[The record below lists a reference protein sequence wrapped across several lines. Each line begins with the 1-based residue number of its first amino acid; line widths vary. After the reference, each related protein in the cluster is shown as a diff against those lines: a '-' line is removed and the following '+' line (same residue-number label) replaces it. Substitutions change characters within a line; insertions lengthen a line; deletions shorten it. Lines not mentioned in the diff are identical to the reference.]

1 MRSYLPTSS
10 HLTYF
15 LSTAY
20 EADDFAAGDAY
31 SATGEGRAQDPSLLR
46 YPPSLV
52 ILNAPSTYLRE
63 PAFAE
68 FVVLLPPACRSPPP
82 LTEISPEGR
91 AGVSA
96 LASLLA
102 QLFTTFARGAP
113 W

>member
-68 FVVLLPPACRSPPP
+68 FVVSLPPAC
-82 LTEISPEGR
+82 EILR
-91 AGVSA
+91 
-96 LASLLA
+96 
-102 QLFTTFARGAP
+102 R
-113 W
+113 